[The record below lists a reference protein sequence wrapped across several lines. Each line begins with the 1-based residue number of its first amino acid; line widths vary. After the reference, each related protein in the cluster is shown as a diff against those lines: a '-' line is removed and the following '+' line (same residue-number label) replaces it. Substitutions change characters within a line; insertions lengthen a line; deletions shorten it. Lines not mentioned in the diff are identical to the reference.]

1 MQFVSALLVCRSDD
15 IFNFE
20 MRHPRLFLL
29 FGCLLLPA
37 CAATEFTPYQG
48 AQQDWRMAPGT
59 FVDSKY
65 SLPVYY
71 GPPPRPYKIL
81 GYLST
86 GNTRTKG
93 QNLAAAT
100 SAARKAGGDAIIVM
114 ETGSDVAGVYSTANA
129 VATARPGYATATG
142 YGIAIPIRDVTSSV
156 VVIQFIAR

>member
-1 MQFVSALLVCRSDD
+1 MNCA
-15 IFNFE
+15 
-20 MRHPRLFLL
+20 RLFLL
-29 FGCLLLPA
+29 IGCLLLPG

-48 AQQDWRMAPGT
+48 AQEDWRTAPGT

-100 SAARKAGGDAIIVM
+100 SAAHKAGGDAIIVM
-114 ETGSDVAGVYSTANA
+114 QTGSEVAGVYSTGNA
-129 VATARPGYATATG
+129 FATSQPGYSTATG

-156 VVIQFIAR
+156 VVIKFIAR